1 MKVLVTGATGY
12 IGGRLVP
19 LLLAEGHQVRVL
31 VRDPRRLEARSW
43 VPQVEV
49 LEGSVEDGEVVATA
63 VQGMDAAYYLV
74 HSMCQDPDSPH
85 SDTAAARSFAEAAK
99 GIPQVIYLGAI
110 LPAVAWM
117 EVPSDLRSRA
127 EVGEILA
134 SELPTTEVRAG
145 PIIGSGS
152 ASFEVV
158 RFLTEKTPAIV
169 APRWIRNLVQPIAVR
184 DVLAYLVASLGRRDA
199 LGVMDV
205 GSEPLSFKK
214 MMLDYAGLRGLHRA
228 FLSVPVKMSG
238 LSAWW
243 VGLITPIPHC
253 LAARLVRGLVRPV
266 IGDTARSRKLF
277 PEIKPIP
284 YRRAVGLA
292 LERTLQQSVK
302 TRWSDALGQ
311 GETARLTS
319 QDGLIRE
326 VRTRLV
332 NARQEAVF
340 GTLCSLGGDQGW
352 LVWNWAWRL
361 RGLLDQ
367 LVGGP
372 GLRRGRR
379 DPAELRPGEAV
390 DFWRVE
396 EVTPPRLLRFRA
408 EMKVPGRAW
417 LEWETREENGQTRL
431 VQTALFEPKGLFGW
445 AYWYGSYP
453 FHGFIFDGMVDAIAD
468 LAAEGSHDA
477 AEGPQNA

>member
-12 IGGRLVP
+12 IGGRLIP
-19 LLLAEGHQVRVL
+19 LLLEEGHQVRIL
-31 VRDPRRLEARSW
+31 VRDPRRLEARTW
-43 VPQVEV
+43 VSQVEV
-49 LEGSVEDGEVVATA
+49 LEGSVEDAEVVSTA
-63 VQGMDAAYYLV
+63 VRGMDAAYYLV

-85 SDTAAARSFAEAAK
+85 SDTAAARAFSEAAK
-99 GIPQVIYLGAI
+99 GIPQLLYLGAI
-110 LPAVAWM
+110 LPAVAWT
-117 EVPSDLRSRA
+117 EVPADLRSRA

-158 RFLTEKTPAIV
+158 RFLTEKTPAILG
-169 APRWIRNLVQPIAVR
+169 PRWIKNLVQPIAVR
-184 DVLAYLVASLGRRDA
+184 DVLAYLVASLGRRDT

-205 GSEPLSFKK
+205 GSEPLTFKR
-214 MMLDYAGLRGLHRA
+214 MLLEYADLRGLRRA
-228 FLSVPVKMSG
+228 FLSAPVKMSG

-277 PEIKPIP
+277 PEIIPIP

-292 LERTLQQSVK
+292 LERTLERSVK

-311 GETARLTS
+311 GGTARLES

-332 NARQEAVF
+332 DAQPEAVF
-340 GTLCSLGGDQGW
+340 GTLCSLGGDRGW

-431 VQTALFEPKGLFGW
+431 IQTALFEPKGLFGW

-453 FHGFIFDGMVDAIAD
+453 FHGFIFDGMVDAIAA
-468 LAAEGSHDA
+468 LAVEA
-477 AEGPQNA
+477 PQNG